1 MAKKKIKSE
10 PPVILGSWCC
20 PKPTINEKNIKALET
35 LMQDKG
41 FKEEIG
47 HRYEGIIDAYR
58 AGKKANNKEGK

>member
-1 MAKKKIKSE
+1 MAKDKKKKEIPTITRME
-10 PPVILGSWCC
+10 MFCC

-58 AGKKANNKEGK
+58 AGKKGK